1 MEKEGIHFGFAFD
14 IPRGKVRV
22 NIPWGVMEL
31 EKDQLKAGNRNW
43 IALQRWLNISNEN
56 KGITWCSM
64 NACTFESGDMTANII
79 GGAAGSPKW
88 IRQIQPSS
96 VIYSWA
102 LNNHWHTNF
111 RLSQDGKINFKYRV
125 LPHIGTYD
133 VVRSHRFAMEQYRPL
148 VAVQTRK
155 EFKQKNPFSI
165 NGSDK
170 IVLSN
175 YQIQNKGKSNT
186 IRLLSLS
193 ENDEEVSLL
202 WAKKQPKSIT
212 YVDNGEKIKL
222 PKKETRITVPAKGIR
237 TLLIEWNSLPQRKN
251 KESRPIL
258 TGILCYQIEG

>member
-1 MEKEGIHFGFAFD
+1 MD
-14 IPRGKVRV
+14 R
-22 NIPWGVMEL
+22 
-31 EKDQLKAGNRNW
+31 NRNAW
-43 IALQRWLNISNEN
+43 RLAMLIALVLTLFS
-56 KGITWCSM
+56 
-64 NACTFESGDMTANII
+64 CTFQPEKVSEKASLTVKASYRGIQTASLIPSTPVPAQVKFELRSGDNLKKE
-79 GGAAGSPKW
+79 AGPFDYDGSN
-88 IRQIQPSS
+88 SS
-96 VIYSWA
+96 YVIDDIY
-102 LNNHWHTNF
+102 
-111 RLSQDGKINFKYRV
+111 
-125 LPHIGTYD
+125 IGTYD

-155 EFKQKNPFSI
+155 EFKPKNPFSI
-165 NGSDK
+165 DGSDK

-237 TLLIEWNSLPQRKN
+237 TLQIEW
-251 KESRPIL
+251 
-258 TGILCYQIEG
+258 